1 MVRYRG
7 SGYLVSVLLAVV
19 VAGFVMFGLANFLS
33 YSFNGTQVLY
43 DNHRVFHFAD
53 GKMDLVKANGYSSVA
68 AQSRRQIGGT
78 RFYDE
83 VVLGSESSY
92 SNEIKQRPI
101 TVNIYDG
108 NEGTPIFSLHSRV
121 YKVTDSEGGGCQV
134 ATGTGSVSFTANG
147 TYRTMTVIVASKFTP
162 ANGTWTGSATC
173 TGYVNSASVGSLS
186 TSTKTSRGGSKG
198 HYWGTAEAVTNMK
211 TFSRNIVSG
220 DSIKA
225 AITSSSSHDGS
236 TITVIL
242 GV

>member
-1 MVRYRG
+1 MNRFKG

-19 VAGFVMFGLANFLS
+19 VTALIMFSLANYFS
-33 YSFNGTQVLY
+33 YSINGTQTILN
-43 DNHRVFHFAD
+43 NHRIFSFAEA
-53 GKMDLVKANGYSSVA
+53 KMDMVKANGYSSVA
-68 AQSRRQIGGT
+68 VQPRQQIGST
-78 RFYDE
+78 QFYDE
-83 VVLGSESSY
+83 VVLGNESNY
-92 SNEIKQRPI
+92 SSKIKQRPI

-108 NEGTPIFSLHSRV
+108 NNAYPCFSLHSSV
-121 YKVTDSEGGGCQV
+121 FKVSDSGGGGCQA

-147 TYRTMTVIVASKFTP
+147 TYKTMTIIVASKFTP

-173 TGYVNSASVGSLS
+173 TGYVNSASVGALS

-198 HYWGTAEAVTNMK
+198 HYWGTTECVTNVA
-211 TFSRNIVSG
+211 TFNRDIESG

-225 AITSSSSHDGS
+225 SITSSSRHEGS